1 MQMQDFCSPNHLQQR
16 LDEILKPSRPWPV
29 FVDDRSV
36 CEPVTELK
44 AAAVLIPLI
53 ARPKGVTVLLTER
66 AADLPHHAG
75 QISFPGGQREGR
87 DQTPSDTA
95 LREAYEEVGLHPAE
109 VKVIGYMPDYVTGT
123 GFQITPV
130 VGWVTQRLNL
140 KLAQQEVSSVFE
152 APLTF
157 FMESAN
163 RLNYLRTIAGVQRR
177 YFAYEYQS
185 YRVWGATAGMLV
197 NLCQKLQ
204 N

>member
-1 MQMQDFCSPNHLQQR
+1 MD
-16 LDEILKPSRPWPV
+16 LKP
-29 FVDDRSV
+29 
-36 CEPVTELK
+36 
-44 AAAVLIPLI
+44 AAVLIPLI
-53 ARPKGVTVLLTER
+53 PRPQGVTVLLTER

-75 QISFPGGQREGR
+75 QISFPGGQREVH
-87 DQTPSDTA
+87 DQSPCDTA
-95 LREAYEEVGLHPAE
+95 LREAHEEVGLKPDN
-109 VKVIGYMPDYVTGT
+109 VRVLGYMSDYVTGT

-130 VGWVTQRLNL
+130 VGLLTPRLNL
-140 KLAQQEVSSVFE
+140 QIDRQEVSAVFE

-163 RLNYLRTIAGVQRR
+163 CSSYQRTRAGVQRR
-177 YFAYEYQS
+177 YFAYEYQR